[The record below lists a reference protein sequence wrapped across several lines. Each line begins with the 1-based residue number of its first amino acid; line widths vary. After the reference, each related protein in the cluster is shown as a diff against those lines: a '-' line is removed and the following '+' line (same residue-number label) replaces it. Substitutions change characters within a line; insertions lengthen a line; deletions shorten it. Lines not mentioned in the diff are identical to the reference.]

1 MLTCRVPDWYGA
13 AEFCPIYIAAGGGQ
27 NKSHNSLHWLSSELP
42 SVLLIQGVAFMAGI
56 YDSKLSTRVDFPAR
70 ARAVA
75 SIPSLLRVQG
85 FLRTHA
91 DRQHNPGICDFTL
104 GNPHQ
109 MPQEAY
115 VSALRDQLEPR
126 NESWFAYKTNGAEAQ
141 VAAAQSL
148 QRLLELPFEPEDIML
163 TTGGFTAIAMAMK
176 AVADP
181 GDEVLYSL
189 PPWFLYEPIIVE
201 AGLVPVKVH
210 INPET
215 FDLDLM
221 AIASAI
227 TPRTRVVI
235 VNTPN
240 NPTGRIYP
248 ETLLVKLAAMLE
260 LASERNGRRI
270 YLLSDEAY
278 NRIVY
283 DGARFH
289 SPSEFYPYTLLAY
302 SYGKTHLAPG
312 ERVGYLALPPT
323 MPDRDGLREIL
334 SALQVAMG
342 WIYPNA
348 LLQYALPALETFT
361 IDVGQLQRK
370 RDRLYEELTGMGY
383 QLHRPEG
390 SFYLFVHSP
399 VPDDEAFT
407 ETLATRNVYVLP
419 GVLFE
424 TPGFFR
430 ISLTANED
438 MVERSLPV
446 FAEAIRLAE
455 VG

>member
-1 MLTCRVPDWYGA
+1 
-13 AEFCPIYIAAGGGQ
+13 
-27 NKSHNSLHWLSSELP
+27 
-42 SVLLIQGVAFMAGI
+42 MAGI
-56 YDSKLSTRVDFPAR
+56 YESKLSARVDFPAR

-75 SIPSLLRVQG
+75 SIPSLLRVQE
-85 FLRTHA
+85 FLGAHA
-91 DRQHNPGICDFTL
+91 RRQHDPGICDFTL

-115 VSALRDQLEPR
+115 VAALREQLEPR
-126 NESWFAYKTNGAEAQ
+126 NESWFAYKTNGTEAQ
-141 VAAAQSL
+141 AAAARSL
-148 QRLLELPFEPEDIML
+148 RRLLEMPFEPEDIHL

-181 GDEVLYSL
+181 GDEVVYSL
-189 PPWFLYEPIIVE
+189 PPWFMYEPIITE
-201 AGLVPVKVH
+201 AGLVPVKVR
-210 INPET
+210 INPES
-215 FDLDLM
+215 FDLDLE
-221 AIASAI
+221 AIGSAL

-235 VNTPN
+235 VNSPN

-248 ETLLVKLAAMLE
+248 EALLVKLAAVLDV
-260 LASERNGRRI
+260 ASERNGRRI

-283 DGARFH
+283 DEARFH
-289 SPSEFYPYTLLAY
+289 SPAEYYPYTLLAY

-312 ERVGYLALPPT
+312 QRVGYLALPPT
-323 MPDRDGLREIL
+323 MPDRDALREIL

-348 LLQYALPALETFT
+348 LLQYALPALETFS

-383 QLHRPEG
+383 RLHRPEG
-390 SFYLFVHSP
+390 SFYLFPQSP
-399 VPDDEAFT
+399 VVDDEAFT
-407 ETLATRNVYVLP
+407 ESLATRNVYVLP

-424 TPGFFR
+424 TSGFFR

-438 MVERSLPV
+438 MVERSLPA
-446 FAEAIRLAE
+446 FAEAIRAAE
-455 VG
+455 AG

>member
-1 MLTCRVPDWYGA
+1 
-13 AEFCPIYIAAGGGQ
+13 
-27 NKSHNSLHWLSSELP
+27 
-42 SVLLIQGVAFMAGI
+42 MAGI
-56 YDSKLSTRVDFPAR
+56 YESKLSARVDFPAR

-75 SIPSLLRVQG
+75 SIPSLLRVQE
-85 FLRTHA
+85 FLGAHA
-91 DRQHNPGICDFTL
+91 RRQHDPGICDFTL

-115 VSALRDQLEPR
+115 VSALREQLEPR
-126 NESWFAYKTNGAEAQ
+126 NESWFAYKTNGTEAQ
-141 VAAAQSL
+141 AAAARSL
-148 QRLLELPFEPEDIML
+148 RRLLEMPFEPEDIHL

-181 GDEVLYSL
+181 GDEVVYSL
-189 PPWFLYEPIIVE
+189 PPWFMYEPIITE
-201 AGLVPVKVH
+201 AGLVPVKVR
-210 INPET
+210 INPES
-215 FDLDLM
+215 FDLDLE
-221 AIASAI
+221 AIGSAL

-235 VNTPN
+235 VNSPN

-248 ETLLVKLAAMLE
+248 EAVLVKLAAMLDV
-260 LASERNGRRI
+260 ASERNGRRI

-283 DGARFH
+283 DEARFH
-289 SPSEFYPYTLLAY
+289 SPAEYYPYTLLAY

-312 ERVGYLALPPT
+312 QRVGYLALPPT
-323 MPDRDGLREIL
+323 MPDRDALREIL

-348 LLQYALPALETFT
+348 LLQYALPALETFS

-383 QLHRPEG
+383 RLHRPEG
-390 SFYLFVHSP
+390 SFYLFPQSP
-399 VPDDEAFT
+399 GADDEAFT
-407 ETLATRNVYVLP
+407 ESLATRNVYVLP

-438 MVERSLPV
+438 MVERSLPA
-446 FAEAIRLAE
+446 FAEAIRAAE
-455 VG
+455 AG

>member
-1 MLTCRVPDWYGA
+1 MAEIYTSRLT
-13 AEFCPIYIAAGGGQ
+13 
-27 NKSHNSLHWLSSELP
+27 
-42 SVLLIQGVAFMAGI
+42 
-56 YDSKLSTRVDFPAR
+56 TRVDFPAR

-85 FLRTHA
+85 FLSAHA
-91 DRQHNPGICDFTL
+91 GRQGRPGICDFTL

-115 VSALRDQLEPR
+115 VAALREQLEPR
-126 NESWFAYKTNGAEAQ
+126 NEGWFAYKTNGVEAQ
-141 VAAAQSL
+141 TAAAESL
-148 QRLLELPFEPEDIML
+148 QRLLEMRFEPQDIHL
-163 TTGGFTAIAMAMK
+163 TTGGFTAIAMALK
-176 AVADP
+176 SVANP
-181 GDEVLYSL
+181 GDEVIYSL
-189 PPWFLYEPIIVE
+189 PPWFLYEAMIIE
-201 AGLVPVKVH
+201 AGLVPVKVR
-210 INPET
+210 IDAES
-215 FDLDLM
+215 FDLDLT
-221 AIASAI
+221 AIAAAI

-235 VNTPN
+235 VNSPN

-248 ETLLVKLAAMLE
+248 PTLLVKLAALLE

-289 SPSEFYPYTLLAY
+289 SPAEYYPHTLLAY

-312 ERVGYLALPPT
+312 QRVGYLALPPT
-323 MPDRDGLREIL
+323 IPDRDALREIL

-348 LLQYALPALETFT
+348 LLQYALPALEKFS

-370 RDRLYEELTGMGY
+370 RDRLYDELTGMGY

-399 VPDDEAFT
+399 MADDEAFT
-407 ETLATRNVYVLP
+407 ESLATRDVYVLP
-419 GVLFE
+419 GALFE

-430 ISLTANED
+430 ISLTANEE
-438 MVERSLPV
+438 MVERSLPA

-455 VG
+455 GG

>member
-1 MLTCRVPDWYGA
+1 
-13 AEFCPIYIAAGGGQ
+13 
-27 NKSHNSLHWLSSELP
+27 
-42 SVLLIQGVAFMAGI
+42 MAGI
-56 YDSKLSTRVDFPAR
+56 YESKLSARVDFPAR

-75 SIPSLLRVQG
+75 SIPSLLRVQE
-85 FLRTHA
+85 FLGAHA
-91 DRQHNPGICDFTL
+91 RRQHDPGICDFTL

-115 VSALRDQLEPR
+115 VAALREQLEPR
-126 NESWFAYKTNGAEAQ
+126 DESWFAYKTNGTEAQ
-141 VAAAQSL
+141 AAAAQSL
-148 QRLLELPFEPEDIML
+148 RRLLEMPFEPEDIHL

-181 GDEVLYSL
+181 GDEVVYSL
-189 PPWFLYEPIIVE
+189 PPWFMYEPIITE
-201 AGLVPVKVH
+201 AGLVPVKVR
-210 INPET
+210 INPES
-215 FDLDLM
+215 FDLDLE
-221 AIASAI
+221 AIGSAL

-235 VNTPN
+235 VNSPN

-248 ETLLVKLAAMLE
+248 EAVLVKLAAMLDV
-260 LASERNGRRI
+260 ASERNGRRI

-283 DGARFH
+283 DEARFH
-289 SPSEFYPYTLLAY
+289 SPAEYYPYTLLAY

-312 ERVGYLALPPT
+312 QRVGYLALPPT
-323 MPDRDGLREIL
+323 MPDRDALREIL

-348 LLQYALPALETFT
+348 LLQYALPALETFS
-361 IDVGQLQRK
+361 IDVGQLQRR

-383 QLHRPEG
+383 RLHRPEG
-390 SFYLFVHSP
+390 SFYLFPQSP
-399 VPDDEAFT
+399 VADDEAFT
-407 ETLATRNVYVLP
+407 ESLATRNVYVLP

-438 MVERSLPV
+438 MVERSLPA
-446 FAEAIRLAE
+446 FAEAIRAAE
-455 VG
+455 AG